1 MNILLRHK
9 FIRARWCEDFSYYF
23 RFWWLIVL
31 VLLLDNFLLSVGIE
45 WLKKLLHYNT
55 FVSKTENR
63 LRAVTL
69 ERENNG

>member
-1 MNILLRHK
+1 M
-9 FIRARWCEDFSYYF
+9 
-23 RFWWLIVL
+23 L
-31 VLLLDNFLLSVGIE
+31 VLLLDNFILSVGIE